1 MRKTD
6 SMVTLQFILL
16 INELLYKNNASI
28 SACMI
33 IYKLGKFV
41 KLSFSTRW
49 PEECSRREVRE
60 MVLKDQAQISIST
73 SPQADN

>member
-33 IYKLGKFV
+33 MYKLGKIV
-41 KLSFSTRW
+41 KISFSTRCQKNVHV
-49 PEECSRREVRE
+49 EKRDGSKR
-60 MVLKDQAQISIST
+60 SST
-73 SPQADN
+73 DKY